1 MQQNEIQELVRSV
14 NISAKDY
21 YAYEY
26 NGVRPPIE
34 ISEEG
39 RLTEEAFREA
49 LVSGLIQYSEGDITR
64 ENVEIYNIVKEITSG
79 AENNKE
85 LFERM
90 LEDPRLQEQ
99 TIIKFEKEHP
109 EKMEEYFREH
119 PEEEREDTGHS
130 K

>member
-39 RLTEEAFREA
+39 RLTEEAFRES
-49 LVSGLIQYSEGDITR
+49 LINGLIQYSEGDITR
-64 ENVEIYNIVKEITSG
+64 ENVDIYNVVKEMTNG
-79 AENNKE
+79 AERNKE
-85 LFERM
+85 LFEG
-90 LEDPRLQEQ
+90 LSKNPELQELA
-99 TIIKFEKEHP
+99 IIKFEKEHP
-109 EKMEEYFREH
+109 EKMEEYFQKH
-119 PEEEREDTGHS
+119 PEEERQDPEHRQ
-130 K
+130 